1 MHRPYLALSVLLM
14 LIYPAAQTH
23 RPGGYTGRN
32 PLCAGLIFPKLAVA
46 PRQIEGET
54 VYPVGNDV
62 SAPVSVK
69 ETKPVVRPDKVNF
82 KGTVIV
88 CAIVARDGVIRTA
101 GIDRAAGQGLDEIA
115 LETVK
120 QWQFR
125 PAMKGGHPVAAPV
138 SLQIKFGN

>member
-1 MHRPYLALSVLLM
+1 M
-14 LIYPAAQTH
+14 
-23 RPGGYTGRN
+23 
-32 PLCAGLIFPKLAVA
+32 
-46 PRQIEGET
+46 
-54 VYPVGNDV
+54 YPVGNDV

-69 ETKPVVRPDKVNF
+69 ETKPALPPNKLTL

-88 CAIVARDGVIRTA
+88 CAIVARDGAIHTA

-115 LETVK
+115 LDTVK
-120 QWQFR
+120 QWEFR